1 MKIKLGKLENAKD
14 IFKKIFDEALEV
26 KLSYRLGKIAKK
38 INSELEDI
46 NKQRLVLV
54 EKYADPVE
62 AGKPKQV
69 KTKVEE
75 FIKEYTTLLDTE
87 EELDIQLIP
96 LDLLLNSGIKISS
109 NDMAEIADFIEGEV
123 KSEVKDVKKI

>member
-1 MKIKLGKLENAKD
+1 MKIKLGKLQEAKGVFD
-14 IFKKIFDEALEV
+14 KIFNEPMDI
-26 KLSYRLGKIAKK
+26 KLSYRLSKIANK
-38 INSELEDI
+38 INSELADI
-46 NKQRLVLV
+46 DKERIKLV

-62 AGKPKQV
+62 EGKPKQV
-69 KTKVEE
+69 KEKMQE
-75 FIKEYTTLLDTE
+75 FIKDFTSLLDTE

-123 KSEVKDVKKI
+123 KSEVKDGKKI